1 MPPFFPLAR
10 FARPTQREKQSVDD
24 NDDNTEINIMGSSAN
39 PDDRGKMGD
48 EDEEDKSGE
57 AEKVSEASNSC
68 PEMPSLDS

>member
-1 MPPFFPLAR
+1 M
-10 FARPTQREKQSVDD
+10 DD

-68 PEMPSLDS
+68 PEMPSLGS